1 MSDSDDTDDSF
12 SEESRS
18 LNDYNIAT
26 PVPGKTSSF
35 LCLALC
41 AIWSLYSCNHH
52 ISLYPFGS
60 CIVILGYAIIGIA
73 RRQSIKCEEMYE
85 ISRVLAAIVP
95 MAAINAH
102 MLRCNADAAK
112 SCSDLTVLLSL
123 AALPC
128 ILKMANPQR
137 TESIVE
143 IVEWCNISTLGVKA
157 IDRDFHLG
165 LALSFWQGF
174 YTLLTNNSHKWL
186 LTDPEIP
193 FNLGLSGS
201 CILFCRLHSC

>member
-1 MSDSDDTDDSF
+1 MSDSDDTDDSY
-12 SEESRS
+12 SEDSLS
-18 LNDYNIAT
+18 LNDASRAT
-26 PVPGKTSSF
+26 SVPGETSSF
-35 LCLALC
+35 LCLAFC
-41 AIWSLYSCNHH
+41 AIWSLYYCNYH

-60 CIVILGYAIIGIA
+60 CIVILGYAIIGIVH
-73 RRQSIKCEEMYE
+73 RRSIKCEEMYE

-112 SCSDLTVLLSL
+112 SSSDLTVLLSL
-123 AALPC
+123 TALPC

-143 IVEWCNISTLGVKA
+143 IVVWSNIYTLGVKA
-157 IDRDFHLG
+157 VDRDFLLG
-165 LALSFWQGF
+165 MVISFWQGF